1 MTSVREKAL
10 SSNLARDRAGEEQ
23 AGARERIR
31 QKILVVEDESDIR
44 ELVRYNL
51 AQEGF
56 AVEEAADGAEA
67 LERIGRRPPDLVL
80 LDLMLPRVSG
90 LELCRQLRANPQ
102 TARLPIIVVTAKSAE
117 VDRVLGL
124 EMGADDY
131 VVKPFSPREV
141 VARVRALLRR
151 VHGASER
158 LTPELFE
165 RGRLKIDFGTYE
177 VFVDGN
183 KKDLALRE
191 FELLR
196 FFVQHPL
203 RVYSREQLLDLVWGR
218 DTFVEPR
225 TIDVHVRRLR
235 QQIERDDANPELVL
249 TVRSVGYRFN
259 PDPLG

>member
-1 MTSVREKAL
+1 MNNPQETP
-10 SSNLARDRAGEEQ
+10 
-23 AGARERIR
+23 RERIR
-31 QKILVVEDESDIR
+31 HKILVVEDENDIR
-44 ELVRYNL
+44 ELIRYNL
-51 AQEGF
+51 TQEGF
-56 AVEEAADGAEA
+56 AVEEASDGAEA
-67 LERIGRRPPDLVL
+67 LDRIGRRAPDLLL
-80 LDLMLPRVSG
+80 LDLMLPRISG
-90 LELCRQLRANPQ
+90 LELCRQLRSRAE
-102 TARLPIIVVTAKSAE
+102 TARLPIIVVTAKGAE
-117 VDRVLGL
+117 VDRVVGL

-141 VARVRALLRR
+141 VARVKALLRR
-151 VHGASER
+151 VNPDTGEPV
-158 LTPELFE
+158 LQPYEQ
-165 RGRLKIDFGTYE
+165 GRLRIDFGTYE

-218 DTFVEPR
+218 DTYVEPR

-235 QQIERDDANPELVL
+235 QQIERDDSKPELIL

-259 PDPLG
+259 PEALG

>member
-1 MTSVREKAL
+1 MNEASAQ
-10 SSNLARDRAGEEQ
+10 AR
-23 AGARERIR
+23 ARVH
-31 QKILVVEDESDIR
+31 QKILVVEDEADIR
-44 ELVRYNL
+44 ELLRYNL

-56 AVEEAADGAEA
+56 AVEEAGDGADA
-67 LERIGRRPPDLVL
+67 LDRVSRRPPDLVV
-80 LDLMLPRVSG
+80 LDLMLPRLSG
-90 LELCRQLRANPQ
+90 LELCRLLRANPD
-102 TARLPIIVVTAKSAE
+102 TARLPIIVVTAKGAE

-141 VARVRALLRR
+141 VARVKALLRR
-151 VHGASER
+151 ANAAMEPDAPA
-158 LTPELFE
+158 TYE
-165 RGRLKIDFGTYE
+165 RGRLRIDFGAYE
-177 VFVDGN
+177 VFVGGV

-196 FFVQHPL
+196 FFVRHPM

-225 TIDVHVRRLR
+225 TVDVHVRRLR
-235 QQIERDDANPELVL
+235 QQIERDDSKPELLL

-259 PDPLG
+259 PEALG

>member
-1 MTSVREKAL
+1 MSTA
-10 SSNLARDRAGEEQ
+10 AEQ
-23 AGARERIR
+23 PRERVR
-31 QKILVVEDESDIR
+31 HKILVVEDESDIR
-44 ELVRYNL
+44 ELLRYNL

-56 AVEEAADGAEA
+56 AVEEAGDGAEA
-67 LERIGRRPPDLVL
+67 FDRIARRAPDLLV
-80 LDLMLPRVSG
+80 LDLMLPRMPG
-90 LELCRQLRANPQ
+90 LELCRRLRSQPG
-102 TARLPIIVVTAKSAE
+102 TAQLPIIVLTAKGAE

-131 VVKPFSPREV
+131 IVKPFSPREV

-151 VHGASER
+151 VNAASEHSM
-158 LTPELFE
+158 PVFYE
-165 RGRLKIDFGTYE
+165 RGRLRIDFGTYE
-177 VFVDGN
+177 VFVDGE
-183 KKDLALRE
+183 KKELALRE

-235 QQIERDDANPELVL
+235 QQIERDDANPELIL

-259 PDPLG
+259 PDALG

>member
-1 MTSVREKAL
+1 MNQTAEA
-10 SSNLARDRAGEEQ
+10 
-23 AGARERIR
+23 ARERVR
-31 QKILVVEDESDIR
+31 HKILVVEDEADIR
-44 ELVRYNL
+44 ELLRYSL
-51 AQEGF
+51 VQEGYT
-56 AVEEAADGAEA
+56 VEEAADGAEA
-67 LERIGRRPPDLVL
+67 LDRVTRRAPDLVM
-80 LDLMLPRVSG
+80 LDLMLPRMSG
-90 LELCRQLRANPQ
+90 LELCRRLRSNPE
-102 TARLPIIVVTAKSAE
+102 TARLPVIVVTAKSAE

-141 VARVRALLRR
+141 VARVKALLRR
-151 VHGASER
+151 ASAALE
-158 LTPELFE
+158 PHSAGMFE
-165 RGRLKIDFGTYE
+165 RGRLRIDFGTYE
-177 VFVDGN
+177 VFVEGARR
-183 KKDLALRE
+183 DLALRE

-225 TIDVHVRRLR
+225 TVDVHVRRLR
-235 QQIERDDANPELVL
+235 QQIERDDANPELIL